1 MDDRIDT
8 GHRFRD
14 GGPIGQRS
22 ADKFMRD
29 ACEIGQPADR
39 EIVKNPDPITP
50 FDEESDE
57 R

>member
-1 MDDRIDT
+1 
-8 GHRFRD
+8 
-14 GGPIGQRS
+14 
-22 ADKFMRD
+22 MRD